1 MRNVVVILKSESEN
15 TDNYGALLEKH
26 GYEPVFIPTLEF
38 SFQRLDVLRDRL
50 LSPYKYSGL
59 IFTSPRSI
67 TAVRDA
73 LQGQKL
79 KDDWKTLEN
88 YCVGETSR
96 DLIQRTLDLD
106 TKGQHSG
113 NASNLADFIKTDLYN
128 KTVTLPFLFPC
139 GNLKQ
144 DVLQNKLSEYG
155 YSLDSVEVYETVPHR
170 DLESN
175 LLALFRSETEE
186 PRGDRR
192 IDSLLFFSPSGINYC
207 AHVFE
212 KHRISLAGKKI
223 IAIGPSTKKAIENK
237 GIQVHRTAEKPSPD
251 YVIGALL
258 QDT

>member
-1 MRNVVVILKSESEN
+1 MRKVVVILKSESEN
-15 TDNYGALLEKH
+15 ADNYGTLLEKH
-26 GYEPVFIPTLEF
+26 GYEPVFIPTLDF
-38 SFQRLDVLRDRL
+38 SFKNLDVLRDRL

-73 LQGQKL
+73 LEGQRKL
-79 KDDWKTLEN
+79 KDDWKTLDN
-88 YCVGETSR
+88 YSVGETSR
-96 DLIQRTLDLD
+96 ELIQRTLDLD

-128 KTVTLPFLFPC
+128 KTITMPFLFPC

-170 DLESN
+170 DLERN
-175 LLALFRSETEE
+175 LVALFAGEREKE
-186 PRGDRR
+186 GDRT

-212 KHRISLAGKKI
+212 KHRIDLTGKRI

-237 GIQVHRTAEKPSPD
+237 GITVHRTAEKPSPD
-251 YVIGALL
+251 YVVGALL